1 MLKFDYILLLFCSCH
16 RKTAAIARVSTLK
29 RLEEDEVDGIIA
41 RLWALTVLFLS
52 KGSGYSDMVTYRT
65 GSDQKDSSCQRTN
78 FHDKTLCLLQE
89 LKVVESLH
97 CPSKLLL
104 LSLEWH

>member
-52 KGSGYSDMVTYRT
+52 KGGGYSDMVFLFAAVAAADHGCYWGR
-65 GSDQKDSSCQRTN
+65 DM
-78 FHDKTLCLLQE
+78 CLVGIEPRALPNYGIAGCA
-89 LKVVESLH
+89 ESI
-97 CPSKLLL
+97 
-104 LSLEWH
+104 EG